1 MRGSGVQEG
10 SRSNGLHLGVQ
21 IQTLQ
26 GLSSGCP
33 PVFPFLPS
41 FDCFCFTVPFDEN
54 DLEEDEDSEP
64 AEIEGEAAEN
74 GDTGDTGAELDDGMG
89 TPRAS
94 PSTVVTTLLPAGDRQ
109 ECLDSGKL
117 KTIHIKQKQG
127 TQGRQLVGLL
137 VRSLFCH

>member
-1 MRGSGVQEG
+1 MLVSGVQEG
-10 SRSNGLHLGVQ
+10 SRSNRLHLGVQ

-89 TPRAS
+89 TPRVS
-94 PSTVVTTLLPAGDRQ
+94 PFTVVTTLLPTGGQARV
-109 ECLDSGKL
+109 L
-117 KTIHIKQKQG
+117 
-127 TQGRQLVGLL
+127 
-137 VRSLFCH
+137 

>member
-1 MRGSGVQEG
+1 MLVSGVQEG

-26 GLSSGCP
+26 GLPSGCP

-89 TPRAS
+89 IPRAS
-94 PSTVVTTLLPAGDRQ
+94 PLHHGDHPAPCWGTGKSA
-109 ECLDSGKL
+109 LNSGKL

-127 TQGRQLVGLL
+127 A
-137 VRSLFCH
+137 